1 MSYAKIGLFEGFD
14 SNFPTKRFP
23 ATYPHLQKKNKKNTW
38 DDIIRGFFLPCLVL
52 IIGGFAASLHL
63 LRAGSVGRQW
73 VGFSPSASLLGFRYI
88 WVTWNICD
96 AWPASCTARDQRLR
110 CTALQTQRTCTV
122 ATRDGGKKSCSSRR
136 RKCSQRASLW
146 L

>member
-1 MSYAKIGLFEGFD
+1 MPRLASLKGLILIFQQKG
-14 SNFPTKRFP
+14 SPQLT
-23 ATYPHLQKKNKKNTW
+23 PHLQKKKNKKNTW